1 MRKRLLPVLGL
12 CLLLLIGFAT
22 GVMWWMNAQTTQET
36 NAPLHAHQ
44 CGGHGSSA
52 SASPAAGNTAST
64 AARDSAPEHSSATT
78 DGGTGTEGA
87 PQQSPEPESTTPEPE
102 PEEPPEE
109 PPAGRFQFSCT
120 ISGRVMDQ
128 SGRGIAEAEVIAILL
143 VHCVTKSGEAKRL
156 GPTRHSKTWIT
167 DENGRYA
174 ATIRLGSNWDVE
186 TVDATMSAELAG
198 LAPIAV
204 VRVER
209 IKPHERRTGADIT
222 MVPGGSIA
230 GFVRDETGN
239 PLEDV
244 VIFAV
249 LRDSDTSGAGRA
261 GRIIG
266 EQYTVRTDSDG
277 HYQIAAV
284 KEGVWHISA
293 LSAKHGIMKT
303 SPIVT
308 VVAGREAKAD
318 DLVLGTSVVVKMR
331 LVDPDGNT
339 IKADKS
345 KMLYAEAR
353 LTVNDNVLRTQLA
366 IDDAG
371 TATVHKVPLETT
383 SITIVLGE
391 HLEKELGKR
400 LYSDPVAVA
409 LLPGTE
415 NDIGE
420 VRVKSSTRD

>member
-1 MRKRLLPVLGL
+1 
-12 CLLLLIGFAT
+12 
-22 GVMWWMNAQTTQET
+22 
-36 NAPLHAHQ
+36 
-44 CGGHGSSA
+44 
-52 SASPAAGNTAST
+52 
-64 AARDSAPEHSSATT
+64 
-78 DGGTGTEGA
+78 
-87 PQQSPEPESTTPEPE
+87 
-102 PEEPPEE
+102 
-109 PPAGRFQFSCT
+109 
-120 ISGRVMDQ
+120 MDQ

-293 LSAKHGIMKT
+293 LSAKHGSMKT